1 MANGRCSDSGEGE
14 GDGGDGI
21 FIDIGSLGTQ

>member
-1 MANGRCSDSGEGE
+1 MVVRLGRGLDILGGGMRGE

-21 FIDIGSLGTQ
+21 GPVG